1 MAIITLSRKV
11 GSWGETISRLVAEK
25 LGYRIVTPQD
35 FHRLAEECDSHFKR
49 ACRLF
54 ETELPGGLVERFF
67 LREPAYAS
75 LFEALNFELA
85 AEGDVVIWGRGAQIV
100 LSDYPGVFRIRVVA
114 PFDLRV
120 KRIMERD
127 NLKYEDAAEAVKKYD
142 QQRRTMI
149 EAIYHRDRADWA
161 LYDLVINT
169 AHIANDTAAK
179 MIFEAVKK
187 METPP
192 DWEDQKEKFKN
203 LSFSKRVES
212 AIKLKLHTGPYRNI
226 EVESKGKGRIVLK
239 GFVTENRSLD
249 LALDIASGYP
259 GVTEVENDLKT
270 ASLSF

>member
-1 MAIITLSRKV
+1 
-11 GSWGETISRLVAEK
+11 
-25 LGYRIVTPQD
+25 
-35 FHRLAEECDSHFKR
+35 
-49 ACRLF
+49 
-54 ETELPGGLVERFF
+54 
-67 LREPAYAS
+67 
-75 LFEALNFELA
+75 
-85 AEGDVVIWGRGAQIV
+85 
-100 LSDYPGVFRIRVVA
+100 
-114 PFDLRV
+114 
-120 KRIMERD
+120 MEQD

-187 METPP
+187 MEMPP
-192 DWEDQKEKFKN
+192 DWEDRKKRFKD
-203 LSFSKRVES
+203 LSFAKRVES

-226 EVESKGKGRIVLK
+226 EVESKGEGRIVLK

-259 GVTEVENDLKT
+259 GVTEVENGLKT